1 MPHEQLEL
9 DQSLRNEKSL
19 DSSFREQPPALQ
31 EPWVHD
37 GNMSLLTDQYE
48 LTMLQAYW
56 REGMTDEAVF
66 SLFSRRLPKHRN
78 YLLACGL
85 NDALRYLEKL
95 QFDSAVLNYLS
106 TFNEFSDEFLRRLE
120 QFRFTGT
127 VWAVPEGTPVFADEP
142 LLEVIAP
149 LPEAQI
155 VETFVMNQVHL
166 QTVLASKAVR
176 VVEAAQGRAVVDF
189 GARRMHA
196 ADATIKA
203 ARAFHIAGITATS
216 NVLAGYLYGVPVS
229 GTMAHSY
236 VQAHDRETDAF
247 REFAGLY
254 PETILLVDTYDTLD
268 GVRRVVDLAL
278 EMGGEFRVSGVRLD
292 SGNLEALA
300 VEARRVLDEAGLDS
314 VSIFASGGL
323 DEYEIERMVAR
334 ETPITGFGVGTG
346 MGVADDAP
354 ALDMAYKLTEYGGM
368 GRLKLSSGK
377 RILPGRKQVFRQIE
391 GGRAVRDVIAR
402 ANEQLPGRPLL
413 QCVMRDGERIAK
425 ETASL
430 DEARKLARDE
440 TALLPEEIRG
450 IHPPEASYEVTV
462 SDSLSDYRRLTEE
475 QVRR

>member
-9 DQSLRNEKSL
+9 DQALQTGKSL
-19 DSSFREQPPALQ
+19 DTATREQAPALH

-56 REGMTDEAVF
+56 RESMTEEAVF

-85 NDALRYLEKL
+85 DDALRYLEKL
-95 QFDSAVLNYLS
+95 RFDSAALDYLS
-106 TFNEFSDEFLRRLE
+106 TFGEFSDDFLRWLD

-142 LLEVIAP
+142 FLEVVAP

-155 VETFVMNQVHL
+155 AETFVMNQMHF

-196 ADATIKA
+196 ADAAIKA
-203 ARAFHIAGITATS
+203 ARAFHIAGLTATS
-216 NVLAGYLYGVPVS
+216 NVLAGHLYDVPVS

-247 REFAGLY
+247 REFARLY
-254 PETILLVDTYDTLD
+254 PDTILLVDTYDTLD

-278 EMGGEFRVSGVRLD
+278 ELGDDFRVSGIRLD
-292 SGNLEALA
+292 SGDLEGLA
-300 VEARRVLDEAGLDS
+300 VDARKILDDAGLHD

-323 DEYEIERMVAR
+323 DEYEIERMVAHD
-334 ETPITGFGVGTG
+334 TPITGFGVGTG
-346 MGVADDAP
+346 MGVSDDAP
-354 ALDMAYKLTEYGGM
+354 ALDTAYKLTEYGGM

-377 RILPGRKQVFRQIE
+377 QILPGRKQVFRQIE

-413 QCVMRDGERIAK
+413 QCVMRDGERLV
-425 ETASL
+425 EEMASL
-430 DEARKLARDE
+430 DDARKLARDE
-440 TALLPEEIRG
+440 IALLPDEIRG
-450 IHPPEASYEVTV
+450 IHPPETSYEVTV
-462 SDSLSDYRRLTEE
+462 SDSLTDYRQLTEE